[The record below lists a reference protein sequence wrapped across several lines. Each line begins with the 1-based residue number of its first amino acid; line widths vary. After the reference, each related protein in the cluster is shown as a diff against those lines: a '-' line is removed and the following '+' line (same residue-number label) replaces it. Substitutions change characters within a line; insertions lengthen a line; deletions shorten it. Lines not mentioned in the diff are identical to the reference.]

1 MCGSPCL
8 PPILGTGLSSENHT
22 SFSLTGIL
30 RHHPRKWNYSERRKQ
45 PGRPRV
51 MAEIS
56 KLVVGMAKSNPRWGY
71 TRIRGALSNLG
82 HTVARSTIANIL
94 REHGIEPAPER
105 SERTPWR
112 TFLAAHW
119 ETVAATDFFTV
130 RGRHGSQ
137 ARDLLCARRH
147 RAVFARPIIAARYT
161 PVKAKAP
168 YPSGTELTRPH
179 SRIGR

>member
-1 MCGSPCL
+1 MGAR
-8 PPILGTGLSSENHT
+8 ILGHEHAGPALD
-22 SFSLTGIL
+22 
-30 RHHPRKWNYSERRKQ
+30 SERRKQ

-105 SERTPWR
+105 GERTPWR

-119 ETVAATDFFTV
+119 ETVAATEK
-130 RGRHGSQ
+130 G
-137 ARDLLCARRH
+137 
-147 RAVFARPIIAARYT
+147 
-161 PVKAKAP
+161 
-168 YPSGTELTRPH
+168 GTGLIFGIRL
-179 SRIGR
+179 